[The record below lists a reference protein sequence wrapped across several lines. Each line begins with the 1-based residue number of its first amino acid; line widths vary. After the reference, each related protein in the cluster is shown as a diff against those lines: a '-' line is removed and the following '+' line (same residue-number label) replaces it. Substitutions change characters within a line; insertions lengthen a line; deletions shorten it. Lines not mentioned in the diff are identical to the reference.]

1 MDITTGDNNGQI
13 LFTGVYVNPQDPIWS
28 FNNIQSPANLEVS
41 TLTVNSVPAGNILL
55 THNVSSAVEYNAPIL
70 FQRPPTDINE
80 PVEALMMNTSVGVP
94 TKPVDGEYITA
105 LKDNQTVYDDIAVA
119 GLQIFGNQTV
129 GASSIAYID
138 GIPNGDM
145 RINVAN
151 GSLAVSSLK
160 VSTLFAD
167 TVVSTTSGTANSYR
181 ASIYMSTP
189 VLYTNYVEATD
200 NIFAPALS
208 TINIS
213 TNTIRGATANFDNI
227 STNYISTNDMY
238 ASTIRAGTSFVSSA
252 NISSLNAGNFGANR
266 IDVTLLSSLTGDI
279 TFNLVSTLSLFGN
292 VDVNLGLGNQLAGL
306 IGGAA
311 SQGLGVALGGAALAT
326 GAVALITGRTSGGVN
341 SNVFQT
347 VNGTT
352 QLQFSTIGTA
362 TTSVFLDTN
371 SAAPGTTPALETST
385 TINVPAG
392 AYCVRSV
399 SDPLNINNNVSTIQS
414 FGQWVPIIQ
423 GNPTLPSF
431 TTSTLQLS
439 TIISKSAEF
448 STLAVSSIGGNQ
460 QFSSIQMSGNLSSTN
475 YDATFSWGA
484 PNFETS
490 IRNQTVRMPYVTL
503 STLNVLGDTQAQQ
516 VFGLGGNFNTLVGSN
531 QVRGTFVTGSN
542 WVSTPQLTVSSINGA
557 AYPPPNVPAPSTL
570 FASSI
575 NLTGNISSTNA
586 NATFTWGLPGLGTT
600 ITNTTVNMPYV
611 TVSTLN
617 VLGDTQAQQVFGLSG
632 NFNTLVASNTV
643 NTSFVTGSNWVSTPA
658 LTVSSING
666 ASYPPA
672 SFVVPSSFTVSTL
685 IANSAVISSLSVSSI
700 GGNARVSSIQTT
712 GNILSGNPSATLTW
726 GSPGFQTIL
735 SQTST
740 VMANARAQTMTVT
753 GDTFA
758 QQVFGAS
765 GNFNTVIGSNQ
776 INGTFITGSN
786 WISTPQLTVSSINGN
801 VYPPPNVPTPS
812 TIFASSIN
820 ATGNISTAN
829 LSVSTL
835 TSQATANF
843 SSINLLGDINTSN
856 ALATANFV
864 TLNTS
869 TLNASSMTSI
879 GSAVSSMIVS
889 TINGVA
895 YPPPNF
901 GLVIPSTI
909 FLSTVNVNGNVAAS
923 NPLGSF
929 GWPGSV
935 GQASTII
942 SQNGITT
949 NAINANFGTFSTFQA
964 FNAGVTGQLS
974 LGGNVVTNNP
984 NAVASFA
991 NVNASTIT
999 APTVSTNTLR
1009 AATVSTT
1016 LVLASTISTNNLR
1029 VNNYPGTFW
1038 EGFVN
1043 SLGTSSLQIPRPL
1056 PGGGTSYQ
1064 YFSQGGI
1071 QNCVNVETVS
1081 LRVFGAVTGPLGI
1094 NGPTTV
1100 NGDIVT
1106 NGMNADTVIA
1116 RNTISTV
1123 NLNVAGSIKGALN
1136 INGFTTMSNVQANNI
1151 AAISLTASTT
1161 VTADVLTGRVIQAT
1175 ENLTSPLLT
1184 LQNLNVQQ
1192 TANISTGVVSS
1203 LFTQFINNLPYPP
1216 QVGVTGAIPST
1227 MLASTVFINGGL
1239 TVSGL
1244 GQNFITRANI
1254 SSLSSVSV
1262 TGVLNTT
1269 GLLNASTVLFNGGM
1283 TNTGNLPIIT
1293 SNLSAV
1299 NINNVSFI
1307 NGQVYPPP
1315 IGSVAL
1321 QSTLFL
1327 SSVFVNGG
1335 LTMSNAPLTFFDTGL
1350 NRTNGNI
1357 YAASGTMQ
1365 IAIPEVGSPGG
1376 SAFTITAGST
1386 LANTLMF
1393 LAPTGRVRFT
1403 SSMTV
1408 RDPVAVGTPSQAFI
1422 TTYVPG
1428 SEAPAGSVITANV
1441 STPIINTSS
1450 IIFNGSGARI
1460 NGGLSYMNIYSDQFN
1475 IYNSAGDKMYL
1486 NIEQGT
1492 AAGYVGSTFYTFG
1505 QLNNP
1510 QTAYITAGNLWTY
1523 NLDEPATPP
1532 SGQIV
1537 TSNISTVNLVASTIS
1552 GQNISGIITGLVTGN
1567 VSTPTMS
1574 VSSINDFT
1582 ALPPVSGNIRMTLDT
1597 TNGAG
1602 GFGSFQIQPQSSLY
1616 IKASLDIGSVGGLG
1630 DTLRRYGSTLSI
1642 GSAQVVSPI
1651 ILSADSIVSTAN
1663 IAWGFAKDGSPPTTT
1678 SLAFFINN
1686 LSTSK
1691 TNVKTTLGSIGL
1703 PNSELYSVLETG
1715 ITPAYLTITNTTNS
1729 IVYVEGVP
1737 QYASATTTP
1746 YGI

>member
-1 MDITTGDNNGQI
+1 MDITTGENNGQI
-13 LFTGVYVNPQDPIWS
+13 LFTGVYSNPQDPIWA
-28 FNNIQSPANLEVS
+28 FNNIRSPANLEVS

-55 THNVSSAVEYNAPIL
+55 THNVSSGTEYNAPLL
-70 FQRPPTDINE
+70 FQRPPTDINA

-119 GLQIFGNQTV
+119 GLQVFGNQTV

-145 RINVAN
+145 RINIAN

-208 TINIS
+208 TNTIS
-213 TNTIRGATANFDNI
+213 TNTISAVNISTDKLFPSSI

-266 IDVTLLSSLTGDI
+266 IDVTLLSSITGDI

-292 VDVNLGLGNQLAGL
+292 VDVNLGLGNQIAGL

-326 GAVALITGRTSGGVN
+326 GGVALITGRTSGGVN
-341 SNVFQT
+341 PNVFQT

-352 QLQFSTIGTA
+352 QLQFSTLGSA

-371 SAAPGTTPALETST
+371 SPSPGTTPALQTST
-385 TINVPAG
+385 TTAIAAG
-392 AYCVRSV
+392 TYCVRSV

-414 FGQWVPIIQ
+414 FGQWIPVIQ
-423 GNPTLPSF
+423 GNPTLPAF
-431 TTSTLQLS
+431 TTSTLTLS
-439 TIISKSAEF
+439 SLVSKVGEISSL
-448 STLAVSSIGGNQ
+448 SVSSIGGNVSM
-460 QFSSIQMSGNLSSTN
+460 SSL
-475 YDATFSWGA
+475 
-484 PNFETS
+484 
-490 IRNQTVRMPYVTL
+490 
-503 STLNVLGDTQAQQ
+503 Q
-516 VFGLGGNFNTLVGSN
+516 VS
-531 QVRGTFVTGSN
+531 
-542 WVSTPQLTVSSINGA
+542 
-557 AYPPPNVPAPSTL
+557 
-570 FASSI
+570 
-575 NLTGNISSTNA
+575 GNISSTNA

-611 TVSTLN
+611 TLSTLN
-617 VLGDTQAQQVFGLSG
+617 VLGDTQARQVFGLSG
-632 NFNTLVASNTV
+632 NFNTLVGSNQV
-643 NTSFVTGSNWVSTPA
+643 NGSFITGSNWVSTPA

-672 SFVVPSSFTVSTL
+672 SFTVPSSFTVSTL
-685 IANSAVISSLSVSSI
+685 VANSAVISSLSVSSI
-700 GGNARVSSIQTT
+700 GGNARVSSIQAT
-712 GNILSGNPSATLTW
+712 GSILSANPSATLTW

-765 GNFNTVIGSNQ
+765 GNFNTVTGSNQ
-776 INGTFITGSN
+776 VNGTFITGSN

-869 TLNASSMTSI
+869 TLNASSISSR
-879 GSAVSSMIVS
+879 GSVVSSMIVS

-942 SQNGITT
+942 NQNGITT
-949 NAINANFGTFSTFQA
+949 SQIISPAGSFNLANVNGDSNARLLLGNAI
-964 FNAGVTGQLS
+964 TG
-974 LGGNVVTNNP
+974 GGNVFTNNP

-1016 LVLASTISTNNLR
+1016 LVLASTVSTTSLR
-1029 VNNYPGTFW
+1029 VDNYPTSYW
-1038 EGFVN
+1038 DGFIN
-1043 SLGTSSLQIPRPL
+1043 YLGTSSLQIPRPL

-1064 YFSQGGI
+1064 YFTQAGI
-1071 QNCVNVETVS
+1071 QNCLNVETIG

-1100 NGDIVT
+1100 NGDLVT

-1123 NLNVAGSIKGALN
+1123 NLNVAGSIRGALN

-1151 AAISLTASTT
+1151 AANSLTASTT

-1192 TANISTGVVSS
+1192 TAAISTGVVSS

-1216 QVGVTGAIPST
+1216 TVGVTGDTPST
-1227 MLASTVFINGGL
+1227 MFASTVFIDGGL
-1239 TVSGL
+1239 TVRGL

-1299 NINNVSFI
+1299 NINNVNFI

-1335 LTMSNAPLTFFDTGL
+1335 LRMSNAPLTFFDTGL

-1408 RDPVAVGTPSQAFI
+1408 RDPVPVGTPSQAYI

-1450 IIFNGSGARI
+1450 IIFSGSGARI
-1460 NGGLSYMNIYSDQFN
+1460 DGGQSFMNIYSDEFN
-1475 IYNSAGDKMYL
+1475 IYNSAGNKVYL

-1492 AAGYVGSTFYTFG
+1492 APGYVGSTFYTFG
-1505 QLNNP
+1505 NELANPNN
-1510 QTAYITAGNLWTY
+1510 TYLTAGNYWTY
-1523 NLDEPATPP
+1523 PPGIGNPPA
-1532 SGQIV
+1532 GQIV

-1567 VSTPTMS
+1567 VSTPS
-1574 VSSINDFT
+1574 ISASSINNFI
-1582 ALPPVSGNIRMTLDT
+1582 ALPAISGNLVMTLDT

-1616 IKASLDIGSVGGLG
+1616 LKTS
-1630 DTLRRYGSTLSI
+1630 LSI
-1642 GSAQVVSPI
+1642 GSAGGLSDTLRQYAASSIGFAQVNPHIV
-1651 ILSADSIVSTAN
+1651 LSADSIVSTAN

-1678 SLAFFINN
+1678 SFSYFINN

-1691 TNVKTTLGSIGL
+1691 TNVKTNLGWIGL
-1703 PNSELYSVLETG
+1703 PNSELYNVLDQTL
-1715 ITPAYLTITNTTNS
+1715 TPGYLTIRNTTNS

>member
-41 TLTVNSVPAGNILL
+41 TLTVNSYPAGNILL
-55 THNVSSAVEYNAPIL
+55 THNVSSSVEYNAPIL

-138 GIPNGDM
+138 GIPNGDL
-145 RINVAN
+145 RINIAN
-151 GSLAVSSLK
+151 GALAVSSLK

-167 TVVSTTSGTANSYR
+167 TVVSTTSGTANSYT

-189 VLYTNYVEATD
+189 VIYTNYVEATD

-292 VDVNLGLGNQLAGL
+292 VDVNLGLGNQIAGL

-326 GAVALITGRTSGGVN
+326 GGVALITGRTSGGVN
-341 SNVFQT
+341 PNVFQT

-352 QLQFSTIGTA
+352 QLQFSTIGTG

-371 SAAPGTTPALETST
+371 SAAPDTTPGLQTST

-516 VFGLGGNFNTLVGSN
+516 VFGLSGNFNTLVGSN
-531 QVRGTFVTGSN
+531 QVRGTFITGSN

-611 TVSTLN
+611 TASTLN

-632 NFNTLVASNTV
+632 NFNTLVASNAV

-666 ASYPPA
+666 VTYPPPN
-672 SFVVPSSFTVSTL
+672 FLLPSTLTVSTL
-685 IANSAVISSLSVSSI
+685 VAKSAEVSTLAVSSI
-700 GGNARVSSIQTT
+700 GGNVRMSSILTT
-712 GNILSGNPSATLTW
+712 GSILSGNPSATLTW

-740 VMANARAQTMTVT
+740 VMANARANTLTVL

-765 GNFNTVIGSNQ
+765 GNFNTVTGSNQ

-786 WISTPQLTVSSINGN
+786 WISTPALTVSSINGSLF
-801 VYPPPNVPTPS
+801 PAPAAPTPS
-812 TIFASSIN
+812 TLLVSSITAFGN
-820 ATGNISTAN
+820 ITANNISTTSFVASG
-829 LSVSTL
+829 LI
-835 TSQATANF
+835 TSQTTLNA
-843 SSINLLGDINTSN
+843 SSLNLLGDINTSN

-869 TLNASSMTSI
+869 TLNASSMTSK
-879 GSAVSSMIVS
+879 GGVVSSMVVS
-889 TINGVA
+889 SLNGQP

-901 GLVIPSTI
+901 GLQLPSTI

-923 NPLGSF
+923 NRLGSF

-949 NAINANFGTFSTFQA
+949 NAINAT
-964 FNAGVTGQLS
+964 
-974 LGGNVVTNNP
+974 
-984 NAVASFA
+984 
-991 NVNASTIT
+991 
-999 APTVSTNTLR
+999 TVSTLTMR
-1009 AATVSTT
+1009 
-1016 LVLASTISTNNLR
+1016 ASTISSFQLV
-1029 VNNYPGTFW
+1029 VNNPPNLHNL
-1038 EGFVN
+1038 GFIDF
-1043 SLGTSSLQIPRPL
+1043 LGTSSLQIPRPL
-1056 PGGGTSYQ
+1056 PGGGTAYQ
-1064 YFSQGGI
+1064 YFSQAGI
-1071 QNCVNVETVS
+1071 QGCLNVETIS

-1116 RNTISTV
+1116 RTTISTV

-1161 VTADVLTGRVIQAT
+1161 VTADVVTGRVIQAT

-1216 QVGVTGAIPST
+1216 QVGITGATPST
-1227 MLASTVFINGGL
+1227 MFASTVFINGGL

-1244 GQNFITRANI
+1244 GQNFITAANI
-1254 SSLSSVSV
+1254 SSLSSVNV
-1262 TGVLNTT
+1262 T

-1307 NGQVYPPP
+1307 NGQIYPPP
-1315 IGSVAL
+1315 SGSTSIP
-1321 QSTLFL
+1321 STLYA
-1327 SSVFVNGG
+1327 STVNVNGG
-1335 LTMSNAPLTFFDTGL
+1335 LNMSNTPLTFFDTGL

-1357 YAASGTMQ
+1357 YANSGTMQ
-1365 IAIPEVGSPGG
+1365 VAIPEVGSPGG

-1386 LANTLMF
+1386 LASTLMF

-1408 RDPVAVGTPSQAFI
+1408 RDPVPIGTPSQAFI

-1460 NGGLSYMNIYSDQFN
+1460 DGGPSFMNIYSDEFN
-1475 IYNSAGDKMYL
+1475 IYNSAGNKLYL

-1492 AAGYVGSTFYTFG
+1492 APGYVGSTFYTFG
-1505 QLNNP
+1505 NELANPNN
-1510 QTAYITAGNLWTY
+1510 TYLTAGNYWTY
-1523 NLDEPATPP
+1523 PPGIGNPP
-1532 SGQIV
+1532 SGQVV
-1537 TSNISTVNLVASTIS
+1537 TSNISTVSAVASTITS
-1552 GQNISGIITGLVTGN
+1552 KYITASTMATSSITGGDAFFGN
-1567 VSTPTMS
+1567 TSTNTLWAGNLSTPTIS
-1574 VSSINDFT
+1574 VSSINNFT
-1582 ALPPVSGNIRMTLDT
+1582 ALPPVSGNLLMILDT

-1616 IKASLDIGSVGGLG
+1616 IKASIDTGSVGGLG

-1651 ILSADSIVSTAN
+1651 VLSADSIVSTAN
-1663 IAWGFAKDGSPPTTT
+1663 IEWGFAKDGSPPITT
-1678 SLAFFINN
+1678 SLSFFINN

-1703 PNSELYSVLETG
+1703 PNSELYSVLETPLAPG
-1715 ITPAYLTITNTTNS
+1715 YLTIRNTTNS
-1729 IVYVEGVP
+1729 VVYVEGVP
-1737 QYASATTTP
+1737 QRASATTMP

>member
-13 LFTGVYVNPQDPIWS
+13 LFTGVYANPQDPIWS

-55 THNVSSAVEYNAPIL
+55 THNVSSSVEYNAPIL

-138 GIPNGDM
+138 GIPNGDL
-145 RINVAN
+145 RVNVAN

-200 NIFAPALS
+200 DIFTPALS

-213 TNTIRGATANFDNI
+213 TNTIRGASANFNNI

-252 NISSLNAGNFGANR
+252 NISSLNAGNFGASR

-352 QLQFSTIGTA
+352 QLQFSTIGTG

-371 SAAPGTTPALETST
+371 SAAPGTTPALQTST

-448 STLAVSSIGGNQ
+448 STLAVSSIGGSQ

-475 YDATFSWGA
+475 FDATFSWGA

-516 VFGLGGNFNTLVGSN
+516 VFGLSGNFNTLVGSN
-531 QVRGTFVTGSN
+531 QVRGTFITGSN

-557 AYPPPNVPAPSTL
+557 VYPPQPSSIGGNVILSTL
-570 FASSI
+570 QV
-575 NLTGNISSTNA
+575 TGNISSTNA

-611 TVSTLN
+611 TASTLN

-632 NFNTLVASNTV
+632 NFNTLVASNAV

-672 SFVVPSSFTVSTL
+672 SFTVPSSFTVSTL

-700 GGNARVSSIQTT
+700 GGNVRVSSIQTT
-712 GNILSGNPSATLTW
+712 GNILSLNPTATLTW

-740 VMANARAQTMTVT
+740 VMGNARAGTMTIV

-765 GNFNTVIGSNQ
+765 GNFNTVTGSNQ

-786 WISTPQLTVSSINGN
+786 WISTPALTVSSINGSLF
-801 VYPPPNVPTPS
+801 PAPAAPTPS
-812 TIFASSIN
+812 TLLVSSIN
-820 ATGNISTAN
+820 AFGNITANNISTTSFVASG
-829 LSVSTL
+829 LI
-835 TSQATANF
+835 TSQTILNA

-879 GSAVSSMIVS
+879 GGFISSMNVS
-889 TINGVA
+889 TINGVV

-901 GLVIPSTI
+901 GLIIPSTI
-909 FLSTVNVNGNVAAS
+909 FLSTVNVNGNLAGG
-923 NPLGSF
+923 NPSATF
-929 GWPGSV
+929 GWPGAPGFPALPSTIIGGQGITTFRVLATQGDYSTINTTNLNVV
-935 GQASTII
+935 GSGSRIVLGNLGQGGNIVTDNPNAVAGFATLGASTIRVNGSLI
-942 SQNGITT
+942 GSSTITDYFIWPGPPGQTSTLIGVNGIVT
-949 NAINANFGTFSTFQA
+949 NAINANFGNYSTFQT
-964 FNAGVTGQLS
+964 FNAGVVGQLG
-974 LGGNVVTNNP
+974 LGTLIGGGNVVTGNP
-984 NAVASFA
+984 NAVAGFA
-991 NVNASTIT
+991 R
-999 APTVSTNTLR
+999 LG
-1009 AATVSTT
+1009 
-1016 LVLASTISTNNLR
+1016 ASTISTTNLS
-1029 VNNYPGTFW
+1029 V
-1038 EGFVN
+1038 
-1043 SLGTSSLQIPRPL
+1043 SS
-1056 PGGGTSYQ
+1056 
-1064 YFSQGGI
+1064 
-1071 QNCVNVETVS
+1071 
-1081 LRVFGAVTGPLGI
+1081 I
-1094 NGPTTV
+1094 NGGV
-1100 NGDIVT
+1100 
-1106 NGMNADTVIA
+1106 
-1116 RNTISTV
+1116 
-1123 NLNVAGSIKGALN
+1123 N
-1136 INGFTTMSNVQANNI
+1136 INGFTTMGNLQANGIN
-1151 AAISLTASTT
+1151 ANSLTASN
-1161 VTADVLTGRVIQAT
+1161 AIQGDVLTGRVIQAT

-1192 TANISTGVVSS
+1192 TAAISTGVVSS

-1216 QVGVTGAIPST
+1216 QVGITGATPST
-1227 MLASTVFINGGL
+1227 MYASTVFINGGL

-1244 GQNFITRANI
+1244 GQNYITAANI
-1254 SSLSSVSV
+1254 SSLSSVNV
-1262 TGVLNTT
+1262 T
-1269 GLLNASTVLFNGGM
+1269 GLLNASTVVFNGGM
-1283 TNTGNLPIIT
+1283 TNTGGLPIT
-1293 SNLSAV
+1293 TTNLSAT
-1299 NINNVSFI
+1299 NITNVLFI

-1315 IGSVAL
+1315 VGSVSL

-1335 LTMSNAPLTFFDTGL
+1335 LRMSNAPLTFFDTGL

-1357 YAASGTMQ
+1357 FANSGTMQ
-1365 IAIPEVGSPGG
+1365 VAIPEVGSPGG

-1386 LANTLMF
+1386 LASTLMF

-1408 RDPVAVGTPSQAFI
+1408 RDPVPVGTPSQAFI

-1460 NGGLSYMNIYSDQFN
+1460 NGGPSFMNIYSDQFN

-1523 NLDEPATPP
+1523 NLDEPFTPP
-1532 SGQIV
+1532 AGQIV

-1552 GQNISGIITGLVTGN
+1552 GQNINGGNITGLVTGN
-1567 VSTPTMS
+1567 VSTPS
-1574 VSSINDFT
+1574 IFASSINNFS
-1582 ALPPVSGNIRMTLDT
+1582 ALPSISGNLTMILDT

-1616 IKASLDIGSVGGLG
+1616 IKTS
-1630 DTLRRYGSTLSI
+1630 LSI
-1642 GSAQVVSPI
+1642 GSAGGLSETLRQYAASSIGFAQVNPHIV
-1651 ILSADSIVSTAN
+1651 LSADSIVSTAN

-1678 SLAFFINN
+1678 SLSFFINN

-1691 TNVKTTLGSIGL
+1691 TNVKTNLGWIGL
-1703 PNSELYSVLETG
+1703 PNSELYNVLDTTLSPG
-1715 ITPAYLTITNTTNS
+1715 YLTIRNTTNS